1 MRGELFRNACCHLER
16 QPATTYH
23 VIGTSKIWWHTWQSR
38 EFASG
43 ASLEAADLYCHDERF
58 EATYTHLILLQG

>member
-1 MRGELFRNACCHLER
+1 MVVHLAIAR
-16 QPATTYH
+16 
-23 VIGTSKIWWHTWQSR
+23 IR
-38 EFASG
+38 RG